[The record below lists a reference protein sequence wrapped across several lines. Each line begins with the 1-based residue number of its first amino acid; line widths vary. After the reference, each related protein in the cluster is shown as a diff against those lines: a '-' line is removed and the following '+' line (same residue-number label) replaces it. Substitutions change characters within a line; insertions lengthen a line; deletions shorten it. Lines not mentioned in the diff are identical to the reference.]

1 MPPQGRCLDLA
12 QAIRRPPSGIG
23 IRGGMSPKM
32 CPSSSETAVSA
43 AVRLV
48 MSADGV
54 AMGKMWALG
63 LAGFQGF
70 LNP

>member
-12 QAIRRPPSGIG
+12 PAIRRRPSGIG
-23 IRGGMSPKM
+23 IRGGMSPKV
-32 CPSSSETAVSA
+32 CPSSREVAVSG

-48 MSADGV
+48 MSARWGGHGEDV
-54 AMGKMWALG
+54 ALG